1 MAIELAAAR
10 MNLFSLQTLLENIQN
25 RFQILTELPR
35 DAPERHQTLQAAIDW
50 SFDLLDEE
58 EKILFRR
65 LAVFQG
71 GRSIDAV
78 EEICCFDLKLNVLD
92 GLASLSEKN
101 LIRQEEGLDGQ
112 PRFYLLE
119 TVHEY
124 TLQKIRESD
133 EEEEMRRKHA
143 EFFVNLAEQA
153 KYPTRGG
160 PDQIRWLKRLD
171 ADHDNLRIMFD
182 WAMIEGEF
190 ELALRLVGCLDYF
203 WMRMGS
209 FDEAERWTTA
219 SLNVIDDVPALV
231 QADVYSVAGSIAYLV
246 NADCEYSKEL
256 YHKSLKLQ
264 QKYGGKRDIG
274 WIHIHL
280 TGPSEMVPAERE
292 FFMEHYKKGIVLLNE
307 VGDKVGLAQVITNMG
322 THELLSGN
330 RAAAKEAFQDG
341 MELAHDIG
349 DKIREG
355 ICLNNLACIHFG
367 LRDFEK
373 AEKMF
378 KEALIYNISIGHT
391 IFLSGRSSCLFGR
404 NSCQTW
410 STGESGNFTWSVK
423 HAL

>member
-1 MAIELAAAR
+1 MLDNYEHLLAGIGIVRELLKVAPDLVVLCTSREALNLSGEQIYPVQPLEIKSSEELFVGRSREVNPSYNPGEDDLAFIRQICTKLDNLPLAIELAAAR

-280 TGPSEMVPAERE
+280 TGPSEWCR
-292 FFMEHYKKGIVLLNE
+292 LN
-307 VGDKVGLAQVITNMG
+307 
-322 THELLSGN
+322 
-330 RAAAKEAFQDG
+330 
-341 MELAHDIG
+341 
-349 DKIREG
+349 
-355 ICLNNLACIHFG
+355 
-367 LRDFEK
+367 
-373 AEKMF
+373 
-378 KEALIYNISIGHT
+378 
-391 IFLSGRSSCLFGR
+391 
-404 NSCQTW
+404 
-410 STGESGNFTWSVK
+410 GNFLWSIIRKV
-423 HAL
+423 